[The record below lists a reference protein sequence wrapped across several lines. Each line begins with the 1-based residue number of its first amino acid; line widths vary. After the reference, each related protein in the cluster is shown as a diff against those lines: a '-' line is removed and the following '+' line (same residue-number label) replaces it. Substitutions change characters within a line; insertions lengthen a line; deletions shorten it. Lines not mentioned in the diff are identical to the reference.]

1 MALTIPEALKAM
13 GMAGNPRTAAFL
25 KATVTV
31 DGLFARIPFIE
42 TNQLMIPVP
51 REGNEPTGG
60 DFIADDHSSS
70 IEESTGTD
78 DMVGVQLRRVVGDM
92 DIDSLVDDFDP
103 TQRTRHLE
111 KKVKATARKVAG
123 KVITGGHTTGFTATG
138 TTGVALAFETSGATF
153 APWMDSKRKG
163 PGSVKYTNAGT
174 LWQFRAPGDLEYGPA
189 VAAAADDFITL
200 YSGNKSNWIRANIDV
215 SDAAGADGEV
225 LINFTTTTNEF
236 DGLPKIISPAQVID
250 PTGAEGDLFSFA
262 VLDKMISNLK
272 VGDSPAFIM
281 SGDFVELYLA
291 LHRALGGTQPQ
302 TLMLEGYGQ
311 AVPTYR
317 GIPILRND
325 NIATNETVGST
336 STASLYLASLDAED
350 GLALAAA
357 NIGTRFDPMTDPARG
372 PVLGWRLE
380 NIGALATTDRRR
392 TRLAWYGALVLKSPL
407 AAVRRRGVR
416 AAIS

>member
-25 KATVTV
+25 KAMVTV
-31 DGLFARIPFIE
+31 DALFARIPFIE

-60 DFIADDHSSS
+60 NFIADDHSSS

-103 TQRTRHLE
+103 SQRQRHLE

-123 KVITGGHTTGFTATG
+123 KVITGGHTTGFTAVG
-138 TTGVALAFETSGATF
+138 TAGVALALETVGATF

-163 PGSVKYTNAGT
+163 PGSIKYTHAGT
-174 LWQFRAPGDLEYGPA
+174 FWQFRAPGDLEYGPQVA
-189 VAAAADDFITL
+189 VAADGFATL
-200 YSGNKSNWIRANIDV
+200 YSGNKSNWIRVNIDV
-215 SDAAGADGEV
+215 SDAVADGEV
-225 LINFTTTTNEF
+225 LVYFTTTTNEF
-236 DGLPKIISPAQVID
+236 DGLPKIISPAQTID
-250 PTGAEGDLFSFA
+250 PVGADGDLFSFA

-272 VGDSPAFIM
+272 VGDSPAFVM
-281 SGDFVELYLA
+281 SGDFIELYLA

-325 NIATNETVGST
+325 NIATDETVGASQ
-336 STASLYLASLDAED
+336 TASLYLASMDAED

-357 NIGTRFDPMTDPARG
+357 NLGTRFDPMTDPARG
-372 PVLGWRLE
+372 PVLGWRVE
-380 NIGALATTDRRR
+380 NIGALAATDRRR
-392 TRLAWYGALVLKSPL
+392 TRLAWYGAPVLKSPL